1 MDQCHDDQ
9 DLVWLMVPQGPN
21 ELIIGAAI
29 EI

>member
-9 DLVWLMVPQGPN
+9 NLVWHMVPQGPN
-21 ELIIGAAI
+21 ELIGEAI